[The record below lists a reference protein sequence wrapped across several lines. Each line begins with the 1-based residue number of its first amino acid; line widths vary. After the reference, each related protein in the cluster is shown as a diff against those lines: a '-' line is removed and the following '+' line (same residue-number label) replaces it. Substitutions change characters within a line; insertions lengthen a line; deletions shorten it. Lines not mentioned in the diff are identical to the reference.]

1 MSGGA
6 AEPEPEGLVNEHRI
20 SLHLVSDATGETLNS
35 IARATVA
42 QFEHAHVTYH
52 RWNLIRT
59 PLHLHRVLEGIKADP
74 GPVLSSMMDRK
85 LKAELNAACG
95 TLGVQLVSVLDPIIA
110 VLQDTLHEPAKGRPG
125 SQYVLDAEYYK
136 RIDAMHF
143 VLAHDDGQAAAELHQ
158 ADVVL
163 VGVSRASKTPTC
175 FYLANR
181 GVKAAN
187 VPLVPDLPLLQE
199 LMQLRGPVI
208 GLTIAAQT
216 LVEIRRTRVRIMAP
230 GGIMGKIT
238 EAENPYIDVQTVRDE
253 LNWARRLCNRN
264 HWPMIDVSHRSIE
277 ETAAA
282 VIEIKDNWLD
292 RPKPVRDQFKQDASR
307 E

>member
-1 MSGGA
+1 MDH
-6 AEPEPEGLVNEHRI
+6 PRI

-42 QFEHAHVTYH
+42 QFAHAHVAYH

-59 PLHLHRVLEGIKADP
+59 RMHLHRVLAGIEADP

-85 LKAELNAACG
+85 LKSELDGACNL
-95 TLGVQLVSVLDPIIA
+95 LGLQVVNVLDP
-110 VLQDTLHEPAKGRPG
+110 VLSMLQDTLGETAQGRPG
-125 SQYVLDAEYYK
+125 SQYVLDEDYYR
-136 RIDAMHF
+136 RIDAMHY
-143 VLAHDDGQAAAELHQ
+143 VLAHDDGQATAGLRE

-187 VPLVPDLPLLQE
+187 VPLVPGAPMVPELLE
-199 LMQLRGPVI
+199 LACPVI
-208 GLTIAAQT
+208 GLTIDPRT
-216 LVEIRRTRVRIMAP
+216 LVEIRRHRVRAIAP
-230 GGIMGKIT
+230 GGTMGQIT
-238 EAENPYIDVQTVRDE
+238 EADNSYVDPETVRDE
-253 LNWARRLCNRN
+253 VIWARRICMRNR
-264 HWPMIDVSHRSIE
+264 WPVVDVSHRSIE

-282 VIEIKDNWLD
+282 IIELSELWRSR
-292 RPKPVRDQFKQDASR
+292 RPGITA
-307 E
+307 

>member
-1 MSGGA
+1 MD
-6 AEPEPEGLVNEHRI
+6 EHRI

-42 QFEHAHVTYH
+42 QFEHAHVSYH

-59 PLHLHRVLEGIKADP
+59 RLHLHRVLEGIKADP

-85 LKAELNAACG
+85 LKAQLDAACAAF
-95 TLGVQLVSVLDPIIA
+95 GVQVVNVLDPVLS
-110 VLQDTLHEPAKGRPG
+110 VLQDTLHEPAQGRPG
-125 SQYVLDAEYYK
+125 SQYVLDEEYYQ

-143 VLAHDDGQAAAELHQ
+143 VLAHDDGQATAELHQ

-187 VPLVPDLPLLQE
+187 VPLIPDLPVTRE
-199 LMQLRGPVI
+199 LTRLRCPVI
-208 GLTIAAQT
+208 GLTIDART
-216 LVEIRRTRVRIMAP
+216 LVEIRRTRMRVMAP
-230 GGIMGKIT
+230 GGVMGRVA
-238 EAENPYIDVQTVRDE
+238 EADNPYVDPQTVRDE
-253 LNWARRLCNRN
+253 ISWARRLCSQNG
-264 HWPMIDVSHRSIE
+264 WPTIDVSHRSIE

-282 VIEIKDNWLD
+282 VIEIRDQWLD
-292 RPKPVRDQFKQDASR
+292 GQGGRHG
-307 E
+307 

>member
-1 MSGGA
+1 MDG
-6 AEPEPEGLVNEHRI
+6 HRL

-42 QFEHAHVTYH
+42 QFEHAHVAYH

-59 PLHLHRVLEGIKADP
+59 RLHLHRVLEGIKADP

-85 LKAELNAACG
+85 LKAELEAACAAF
-95 TLGVQLVSVLDPIIA
+95 GVQVVNVLDPVLS
-110 VLQDTLHEPAKGRPG
+110 VLQDTLHEPAQGRPG
-125 SQYVLDAEYYK
+125 SQYVLDEEYYR

-143 VLAHDDGQAAAELHQ
+143 VLAHDDGQASAELHQ

-187 VPLVPDLPLLQE
+187 VPLVPELPLPQGLTR
-199 LMQLRGPVI
+199 LRGPVI
-208 GLTIAAQT
+208 GLTIDART
-216 LVEIRRTRVRIMAP
+216 LVEIRRTRMRIMAP
-230 GGIMGKIT
+230 GGVMGRVA
-238 EAENPYIDVQTVRDE
+238 EADNPYVDPQTVRDE
-253 LNWARRLCNRN
+253 ISWARRLCTQNG
-264 HWPMIDVSHRSIE
+264 WPTIDVSHRSIE

-282 VIEIKDNWLD
+282 VIEIRQRWLD
-292 RPKPVRDQFKQDASR
+292 GEGRPHG
-307 E
+307 

>member
-1 MSGGA
+1 MD
-6 AEPEPEGLVNEHRI
+6 EHRI

-42 QFEHAHVTYH
+42 QFEHAHIVYH

-59 PLHLHRVLEGIKADP
+59 RLHLHRVLEGIEADP

-85 LKAELNAACG
+85 LRSELDVACNH
-95 TLGVQLVSVLDPIIA
+95 LKLQVVNVLDP
-110 VLQDTLHEPAKGRPG
+110 VLSMLQDTLGEKAQGRPG
-125 SQYVLDAEYYK
+125 SQYVLDEEYYK
-136 RIDAMHF
+136 RIDAMHY
-143 VLAHDDGQAAAELHQ
+143 VLAHDDGQATAGLRG

-187 VPLVPDLPLLQE
+187 VPLVPNTPLAPE
-199 LMQLRGPVI
+199 LTELDCPVI
-208 GLTIAAQT
+208 GLTIDPRT
-216 LVEIRRTRVRIMAP
+216 LVEIRRHRVRAIAP
-230 GGIMGKIT
+230 GGVMGHIG
-238 EAENPYIDVQTVRDE
+238 EASNTYIDPETVRE
-253 LNWARRLCNRN
+253 EVTWARRICTRN
-264 HWPMIDVSHRSIE
+264 SWPVVDVSHRSIE

-282 VIEIKDNWLD
+282 VIELGQLW
-292 RPKPVRDQFKQDASR
+292 QSR
-307 E
+307 RHREGR

>member
-1 MSGGA
+1 MD
-6 AEPEPEGLVNEHRI
+6 EHRI

-42 QFEHAHVTYH
+42 QFEHAHIVYH

-59 PLHLHRVLEGIKADP
+59 RMHLHRVLQGIEADP

-85 LKAELNAACG
+85 LRHELDIACNH
-95 TLGVQLVSVLDPIIA
+95 LKVQVVNVLDP
-110 VLQDTLHEPAKGRPG
+110 VLSMLQDTLGEKAQGRPG
-125 SQYVLDAEYYK
+125 SQYVLDEEYYK
-136 RIDAMHF
+136 RIDAMHY
-143 VLAHDDGQAAAELHQ
+143 VLAHDDGQATAGLRE

-187 VPLVPDLPLLQE
+187 VPLVPNTPLVPELLQ
-199 LMQLRGPVI
+199 LDCPVI
-208 GLTIAAQT
+208 GLTIDPRT
-216 LVEIRRTRVRIMAP
+216 LVEIRRHRVRAIAP
-230 GGIMGKIT
+230 GGVMGHVS
-238 EAENPYIDVQTVRDE
+238 EASNTYIDPETVRE
-253 LNWARRLCNRN
+253 EVVWARRMCTRN
-264 HWPMIDVSHRSIE
+264 GWPVVDVSHRSIE

-282 VIEIKDNWLD
+282 VIELGQLW
-292 RPKPVRDQFKQDASR
+292 QSR
-307 E
+307 RHRAPP

>member
-1 MSGGA
+1 MD
-6 AEPEPEGLVNEHRI
+6 EHRL

-42 QFEHAHVTYH
+42 QFAHARVVYH

-59 PLHLHRVLEGIKADP
+59 KLHLHRVLEGIKTDP

-85 LKAELNAACG
+85 LKAELEAACREV
-95 TLGVQLVSVLDPIIA
+95 GVQLVSVLDPVITL
-110 VLQDTLHEPAKGRPG
+110 LQDILHEPARGRPG
-125 SQYVLDAEYYK
+125 SQYVLDEEYYR

-143 VLAHDDGQAAAELHQ
+143 VLAHDDGQATAELHQ

-163 VGVSRASKTPTC
+163 VGVSRVSKTPTC

-181 GVKAAN
+181 GIKAAN
-187 VPLVPDLPLLQE
+187 VPLVPELPLLQE
-199 LMQLRGPVI
+199 LTQLRGPVI
-208 GLTIAAQT
+208 GLTIDPQT

-230 GGIMGKIT
+230 GGVMGRVT
-238 EAENPYIDVQTVRDE
+238 EAENPYVDLQTVRDE
-253 LNWARRLCNRN
+253 LSWARRLCHRN
-264 HWPMIDVSHRSIE
+264 GWPMIDVSHRSIE

-282 VIEIKDNWLD
+282 VIEIRDQWSD
-292 RPKPVRDQFKQDASR
+292 RPTRSRDRHGPADATGR
-307 E
+307 VL